1 MFVYV
6 CVYLMSKA
14 LFLFFIIKVVK
25 SPYDLFSTVKEAA
38 SEKCVTSTLSMRNC
52 QKGFGASRWEENSK
66 VGLVLGSPRGA
77 PSWKALA

>member
-6 CVYLMSKA
+6 SVYLMSKA
-14 LFLFFIIKVVK
+14 LFFFIIKVK

-66 VGLVLGSPRGA
+66 VGLALGSPRGA